1 MYNILLTDDEQI
13 MIDSLKFIIEKN
25 FPSETR
31 LFQALSGSAA
41 LEIAAREQVDIIFM
55 DINMPG
61 LNGLETV
68 KFILQARPDTIIVI
82 LSAFDRFQYA
92 QEAVNLGVY
101 RYLTKPVNRNTV
113 VETLRNAMNLVDQKR
128 GRKSSEEELHKKLD
142 IVSPMVESDFIYSAA
157 LSGTKDVSEYF
168 SYFGIS
174 GSAWCFCCLEFPG
187 MDEKRQNESYDK
199 IRALLGSKA
208 RCITG
213 SFMANRLAAFFYFP
227 LESGVEKLGVE
238 AKDILSSI
246 YSILCLNISSGIR
259 AGVSSLFTDPDMT
272 GTAYNEALEA
282 LSSTPGEGG
291 ILFAGKATAKK
302 KGADPGAIAEG
313 IFGRIRAGDRAS
325 IRHQLSSYGSALQEV
340 YGEDMGKIKNSIFEL
355 LVNVRNITTEIDCN
369 YQNDEFLKAFSVLS
383 AADSMES
390 VLDFALK
397 RCEEC
402 ATDVMQFSSMKD
414 NPIVKKA
421 EDYIEKRI
429 SEDLSL
435 EDVAAAINVSPSYL
449 SRMFKDVKGEN
460 YINYLTDMRLRRAR
474 ELLKDPHMTIKEIS
488 AEIGFNDQNYFSRIF
503 KNKFGMTPTE
513 FRNVAK

>member
-1 MYNILLTDDEQI
+1 MYGILLTDDEQI

-25 FPSETR
+25 FPAETM
-31 LFQALSGSAA
+31 LFSALSGSSA
-41 LEIAAREQVDIIFM
+41 LEIVAKEQVDIIFM

-68 KFILQARPDTIIVI
+68 KFIKQSKPDTVIVI

-113 VETLRNAMNLVDQKR
+113 VETLRNAMTIVDQKR
-128 GRKSSEEELHKKLD
+128 GLKSSEEELHKKLD

-157 LSGTKDVSEYF
+157 LSGMKDVSEYF

-187 MDEKRQNESYDK
+187 MDERRQSEAYDE
-199 IRALLGSKA
+199 IRTLLKSRAK
-208 RCITG
+208 CITG
-213 SFMANRLAAFFYFP
+213 SFMANRLTAFFYFP
-227 LESGVEKLGVE
+227 IEGGEEKVTQGAKE
-238 AKDILSSI
+238 AISSI
-246 YSILCLNISSGIR
+246 YNLLCLNISTGIR
-259 AGVSSLFTDPDMT
+259 AGVSSLWTDASMT
-272 GTAYNEALEA
+272 GAAYNEALEA
-282 LSSTPGEGG
+282 LKSTESSGG
-291 ILFAGKATAKK
+291 ILFALKNATKK
-302 KGADPGAIAEG
+302 KDNDPGMLAES
-313 IFGRIRAGDRAS
+313 IFGRVRAGDGAS
-325 IRHQLSSYGSALQEV
+325 IHHLLKSYGAALQEA
-340 YGEDMGKIKNSIFEL
+340 YAGDMGKIKNAIFEL

-369 YQNDEFLKAFSVLS
+369 YQNEEFSSAFSVLS

-390 VLDFALK
+390 ILDFALK

-402 ATDVMQFSSMKD
+402 ASNVMLVTSTKE

-435 EDVAAAINVSPSYL
+435 EDVAAAINVSPFYL
-449 SRMFKDVKGEN
+449 SRMFKEVRGEN
-460 YINYLTDMRLRRAR
+460 YINYLTDLRLRRAQ
-474 ELLKDPHMTIKEIS
+474 ELLKNPRTPIKEIS
-488 AEIGFNDQNYFSRIF
+488 AEVGFNDQNYFSRIF

>member
-25 FPSETR
+25 FPSETK
-31 LFQALSGSAA
+31 LFQALSGSTA

-68 KFILQARPDTIIVI
+68 KFILQARPETIIVI

-113 VETLRNAMNLVDQKR
+113 VETLRNAMNIVDQKR
-128 GRKSSEEELHKKLD
+128 GRRNSEEELHKKLD

-187 MDEKRQNESYDK
+187 MNEKKQNESYDN
-199 IRALLGSKA
+199 IRTLLGSRAK
-208 RCITG
+208 CITG
-213 SFMANRLAAFFYFP
+213 SFMANRLATFFYFP
-227 LESGVEKLGVE
+227 LAGGLEKLENE
-238 AKDILSSI
+238 AKDTLSSI
-246 YSILCLNISSGIR
+246 YNILCLNISPGIR
-259 AGVSSLFTDPDMT
+259 AGVSTFFTDPDMT

-282 LSSTPGEGG
+282 LNSTPGEGG
-291 ILFAGKATAKK
+291 ILFAGKAVAKRK
-302 KGADPGAIAEG
+302 DTDPGTIAEG
-313 IFGRIRAGDRAS
+313 IFGRIRAGDCAS
-325 IRHQLSSYGSALQEV
+325 IRHLLNSYAAALQES
-340 YGEDMGKIKNSIFEL
+340 YEGDMGKIKNAIFEL

-369 YQNDEFLKAFSVLS
+369 YQNDEFSSAFSVLS
-383 AADSMES
+383 AADSMGS

-402 ATDVMQFSSMKD
+402 ATDVMKFSSTKD
-414 NPIVKKA
+414 NHIVKKA
-421 EDYIEKRI
+421 EDYIEKRM

-474 ELLKDPHMTIKEIS
+474 ELLRDPRMPIKEIS

>member
-1 MYNILLTDDEQI
+1 MYGILVTDDEQI
-13 MIDSLKFIIEKN
+13 MVDSLKFIIEKN
-25 FPSETR
+25 FPSDTR
-31 LFQALSGSAA
+31 LFTALSGSSA
-41 LEIAAREQVDIIFM
+41 LETVMKEQIDIIFM

-68 KFILQARPDTIIVI
+68 KFILQSKPDSVIVI

-113 VETLRNAMNLVDQKR
+113 VETLRNAMNIVDQKR
-128 GRKSSEEELHKKLD
+128 GRKNSEEELHKKLD

-168 SYFGIS
+168 SYFGIT

-187 MDEKRQNESYDK
+187 MDEKRQNESYEE
-199 IRALLGSKA
+199 IRRLLRS
-208 RCITG
+208 RVQCITG
-213 SFMANRLAAFFYFP
+213 SFMANRLASFFYFP
-227 LESGVEKLGVE
+227 IDGDEDTVTEK
-238 AKDILSSI
+238 AKETIASL
-246 YSILCLNISSGIR
+246 YNILCIHVASGIR
-259 AGVSSLFTDPDMT
+259 GGISTFFTDADMT

-282 LSSTPGEGG
+282 LSSTPASGG
-291 ILFAGKATAKK
+291 IIFAERNAGKKRDL
-302 KGADPGAIAEG
+302 DPGIIAES
-313 IFGRIRAGDRAS
+313 IFGRVRAGDAS
-325 IRHQLSSYGSALQEV
+325 SIHHLLNSYGAALQDS
-340 YGEDMGKIKNSIFEL
+340 YGGDMGKVKNAIFEL

-369 YQNDEFLKAFSVLS
+369 YRNDEFLSAFSVLS
-383 AADSMES
+383 AADSMS
-390 VLDFALK
+390 AVLEFTGK

-402 ATDVMQFSSMKD
+402 ATDVMQFSQTKD

-421 EDYIEKRI
+421 EDYIEKRM

-435 EDVAAAINVSPSYL
+435 EDVAEAINVSPFYL
-449 SRMFKDVKGEN
+449 SRLFKEVRGEN
-460 YINYLTDMRLRRAR
+460 YINYLTDLRMRKAR
-474 ELLKDPHMTIKEIS
+474 ELLKNPRSSIKEIS
-488 AEIGFNDQNYFSRIF
+488 SEVGFNDQNYFSRIF